1 MTHFFLTILNM
12 GISACFVICAIL
24 LLRAFSGKAPKW
36 LRCGLWIL
44 VAFRLICPFSFK
56 ASFSI
61 IPDISAQF
69 TDKNI
74 SENNTPASYIPLDT
88 AYATADTTDASMPV
102 VTEPDS
108 EARHTDNMSDLNDHT
123 DIIVPDRNVTANSPV
138 QTSALS
144 GDMLSVSHS
153 KYNNAAENTAIPGTS
168 PASHTDVLNTVT
180 IIWLSGAVTLLLYYA
195 VSLFKMKKLVTGAV
209 PLRLFDVPVNENRHN
224 ILVSDSIKTPF
235 VLGMIKP
242 RIYIPSGLDAATL
255 PYVLE
260 HEKKHIKR
268 MDNIWKAFG
277 FLLLAIHW
285 FNPLVWLS
293 YYLFISDVEAACDES
308 VIRSKSREEIR
319 RYALALLKC
328 SIPKASPMLCSV
340 AFGEI
345 SVKKRIRNIAD
356 YKKPKL
362 KVIVSC
368 ILIAVMVT
376 ACTLTDPAPARG
388 VEQKSDDITAVAQE
402 NAGTAASGISDTT
415 DPSGINTGTT
425 AATGSITALNEIH
438 ITEGGEIAY
447 IRNGSFGI
455 DESIFDYSDPSLA
468 YYKKDNIPMDGSVVH
483 ITDDDL
489 YLTVIDNNGK
499 IHSTYP
505 YSSSETRDF
514 ENEVYRLAELNGGN
528 VGVGRSDPDIVQ
540 DLEIMDNITDFSG
553 AYSYYYTVVDKYGRV
568 IEDGN
573 RIYSGEIKAVQAVD
587 IGRGVTPFVLL
598 ENGRLWGKEYDNGD
612 TYHNALK
619 NWRCITKLYVSGDNI
634 LALCMDGSVL
644 SYKKVVQY
652 RINDWT
658 DIVDLAYGYGNI
670 VGLDKNGHVLF
681 ESINY
686 IPATVNDTQLTAKEI
701 QAELDT
707 WNNVL
712 AVDCNLKYIV
722 GLTEDGVKILNLY
735 KEKEL

>member
-1 MTHFFLTILNM
+1 MTHIFLIILNM

-88 AYATADTTDASMPV
+88 AYTTADTTDASMPV

-123 DIIVPDRNVTANSPV
+123 DIIVPDRDIITNDPIQISTVSDDTPSASDTLENTVSVTDISD
-138 QTSALS
+138 TS
-144 GDMLSVSHS
+144 GVSH
-153 KYNNAAENTAIPGTS
+153 PGIL
-168 PASHTDVLNTVT
+168 DIVT
-180 IIWLSGAVTLLLYYA
+180 FIWLFGVASLLLYYA
-195 VSLFKMKKLVTGAV
+195 VSLFKMKKLVKVAV

-308 VIRSKSREEIR
+308 VIRSKSKEEIR

-368 ILIAVMVT
+368 ILISVMVT

-402 NAGTAASGISDTT
+402 NAGAAASGISDTT
-415 DPSGINTGTT
+415 DPSGINNGKTT
-425 AATGSITALNEIH
+425 DAGSNTIVNDIH
-438 ITEGGEIAY
+438 ITSWGEIAY

-455 DESIFDYSDPSLA
+455 DESLFDYSDPSGEKR
-468 YYKKDNIPMDGSVVH
+468 KKDNIPMDGSIVS
-483 ITDDDL
+483 ITDDDM
-489 YLTVIDNNGK
+489 YLTVIDDKGK

-505 YSSSETRDF
+505 LSSSETR
-514 ENEVYRLAELNGGN
+514 ENEYEVFRQAELNRGN
-528 VGVGRSDPDIVQ
+528 VGVGRSDPDIVK
-540 DLEIMDNITDFSG
+540 DLEIMDNVTDFSG
-553 AYSYYYTVVDKYGRV
+553 AYSYYYAIVDKYGRV
-568 IEDGN
+568 IEDGS
-573 RIYSGEIKAVQAVD
+573 RIYSGETKAVQVVEL
-587 IGRGVTPFVLL
+587 GRGATPFILL

-612 TYHNALK
+612 IYYNALK
-619 NWRCITKLYVSGDNI
+619 NWRCITRLYASGDN
-634 LALCMDGSVL
+634 LLGLCMDGSVL

-670 VGLDKNGHVLF
+670 VGLDKTGHVLF

-686 IPATVNDTQLTAKEI
+686 IPGTVNDTQLTIKEI
-701 QAELDT
+701 RAELDT
-707 WNNVL
+707 WKNVL

-735 KEKEL
+735 KENLS

>member
-1 MTHFFLTILNM
+1 MTHIFLIILNM

-88 AYATADTTDASMPV
+88 AYAAADTTDASMPV

-108 EARHTDNMSDLNDHT
+108 EARHTDNMSNLNDHT
-123 DIIVPDRNVTANSPV
+123 DIIVPDRDVITNDPIQISTVSDDTPSASDTLENTVSVTDISD
-138 QTSALS
+138 TS
-144 GDMLSVSHS
+144 GVSH
-153 KYNNAAENTAIPGTS
+153 PGIL
-168 PASHTDVLNTVT
+168 DIVT
-180 IIWLSGAVTLLLYYA
+180 FIWLFGVASLLLYYA
-195 VSLFKMKKLVTGAV
+195 VSLFKMKKLVKVAV

-308 VIRSKSREEIR
+308 VIRSKSKEEIR

-368 ILIAVMVT
+368 ILISVMVT

-402 NAGTAASGISDTT
+402 NAGAAASGISDTT
-415 DPSGINTGTT
+415 DPSGINNGKTT
-425 AATGSITALNEIH
+425 DAGSNTIVNDIH
-438 ITEGGEIAY
+438 ITSWGEIAY

-455 DESIFDYSDPSLA
+455 DESLFDYSDPSGEKR
-468 YYKKDNIPMDGSVVH
+468 KKDNIPMDGSIVS
-483 ITDDDL
+483 ITDDDM
-489 YLTVIDNNGK
+489 YLTVIDDKGK

-505 YSSSETRDF
+505 LSSSETR
-514 ENEVYRLAELNGGN
+514 ENE
-528 VGVGRSDPDIVQ
+528 
-540 DLEIMDNITDFSG
+540 
-553 AYSYYYTVVDKYGRV
+553 
-568 IEDGN
+568 
-573 RIYSGEIKAVQAVD
+573 
-587 IGRGVTPFVLL
+587 
-598 ENGRLWGKEYDNGD
+598 
-612 TYHNALK
+612 
-619 NWRCITKLYVSGDNI
+619 
-634 LALCMDGSVL
+634 
-644 SYKKVVQY
+644 
-652 RINDWT
+652 
-658 DIVDLAYGYGNI
+658 
-670 VGLDKNGHVLF
+670 
-681 ESINY
+681 
-686 IPATVNDTQLTAKEI
+686 
-701 QAELDT
+701 
-707 WNNVL
+707 
-712 AVDCNLKYIV
+712 
-722 GLTEDGVKILNLY
+722 
-735 KEKEL
+735 

>member
-1 MTHFFLTILNM
+1 MTHIFLIILNM

-44 VAFRLICPFSFK
+44 VAFRLICPFSIK

-102 VTEPDS
+102 VTEPDR
-108 EARHTDNMSDLNDHT
+108 EARHTDNISDLNDHT
-123 DIIVPDRNVTANSPV
+123 DIIVPDRDVTANSPV

-153 KYNNAAENTAIPGTS
+153 LDNNAAENTIISGTS
-168 PASHTDVLNTVT
+168 PASHTDVLNIVT
-180 IIWLSGAVTLLLYYA
+180 IIWLSGVASLLLYYA
-195 VSLFKMKKLVTGAV
+195 VSLFKMKKLVKVAV

-308 VIRSKSREEIR
+308 VIRSKSKEEIR

-402 NAGTAASGISDTT
+402 NAGAAASGISDTT
-415 DPSGINTGTT
+415 DPSGINTGKTT
-425 AATGSITALNEIH
+425 DAGSNTIANDIH
-438 ITEGGEIAY
+438 ITSWGEIAY

-455 DESIFDYSDPSLA
+455 DESLFDYSDPSGEKR
-468 YYKKDNIPMDGSVVH
+468 KKDNIPMDGSVVS
-483 ITDDDL
+483 ITDDDM
-489 YLTVIDNNGK
+489 YLTVIDDKGK

-505 YSSSETRDF
+505 LSSSETR
-514 ENEVYRLAELNGGN
+514 ENEYEVFRQAELNRGN

-540 DLEIMDNITDFSG
+540 DLEIMDNVTDFSG

-568 IEDGN
+568 IEDGS
-573 RIYSGEIKAVQAVD
+573 RIYSGEIKAVQVVA
-587 IGRGVTPFVLL
+587 IGRGATPFVLL
-598 ENGRLWGKEYDNGD
+598 ENGRLWGREYDNGD

>member
-1 MTHFFLTILNM
+1 MTHIFLIILNM

-44 VAFRLICPFSFK
+44 VAFRLICPFSIK

-88 AYATADTTDASMPV
+88 AYATADTTDASMPA

-123 DIIVPDRNVTANSPV
+123 DIIVPDRDVTANSPV

-153 KYNNAAENTAIPGTS
+153 LDNNAAENTAIPGTS
-168 PASHTDVLNTVT
+168 PASHTDVLSIVT
-180 IIWLSGAVTLLLYYA
+180 IIWLSGAASLLLYYA
-195 VSLFKMKKLVTGAV
+195 VSLFKMKKLVKVAV
-209 PLRLFDVPVNENRHN
+209 PLRLFDVPVYENRHN

-308 VIRSKSREEIR
+308 VIRSKSKEEIR

-402 NAGTAASGISDTT
+402 NAGAAASGISDTT
-415 DPSGINTGTT
+415 DPSGINTGKTT
-425 AATGSITALNEIH
+425 DAGSNTIANDIH
-438 ITEGGEIAY
+438 ITSWGEIAY
-447 IRNGSFGI
+447 IRNGNFGI
-455 DESIFDYSDPSLA
+455 DESLFDYSDPSGEKR
-468 YYKKDNIPMDGSVVH
+468 KKDNIPMDGSVVS
-483 ITDDDL
+483 ITDDDM
-489 YLTVIDNNGK
+489 YLTVIDDKGK

-505 YSSSETRDF
+505 LSSSEARED
-514 ENEVYRLAELNGGN
+514 EYEVFRQAELNGGN
-528 VGVGRSDPDIVQ
+528 VGTGHSDPDIVQ
-540 DLEIMDNITDFSG
+540 DLEIMDNVTDFSG

-568 IEDGN
+568 IEDGS
-573 RIYSGEIKAVQAVD
+573 RIYSGEIKAVQAVA
-587 IGRGVTPFVLL
+587 IGRGATPFVLL
-598 ENGRLWGKEYDNGD
+598 ENGRLWGREYDNGD
-612 TYHNALK
+612 IYHNALK
-619 NWRCITKLYVSGDNI
+619 NWRCITRLYASGDN
-634 LALCMDGSVL
+634 LLGLCMDGSVL

-735 KEKEL
+735 KENLS

>member
-1 MTHFFLTILNM
+1 MTHIFLIILNM

-88 AYATADTTDASMPV
+88 AYATADTTDASMPA
-102 VTEPDS
+102 VTEPNS

-123 DIIVPDRNVTANSPV
+123 DIIVPDRDVTANTPV

-153 KYNNAAENTAIPGTS
+153 LDNNAAENTAISGTS
-168 PASHTDVLNTVT
+168 PVSHTDVLNIVT
-180 IIWLSGAVTLLLYYA
+180 IIWLSGAASLLLYYA
-195 VSLFKMKKLVTGAV
+195 VSLFKMKKLVKVAV

-402 NAGTAASGISDTT
+402 NAGAAASGISDTT
-415 DPSGINTGTT
+415 DPSGINTGKTT
-425 AATGSITALNEIH
+425 DAGSNTIVNDIH
-438 ITEGGEIAY
+438 ITSWGEIAY

-455 DESIFDYSDPSLA
+455 DESLFDYSDPSGEKR
-468 YYKKDNIPMDGSVVH
+468 KKDNIPMDGSIVS
-483 ITDDDL
+483 ITDDDM
-489 YLTVIDNNGK
+489 YLTVIDDKGK

-505 YSSSETRDF
+505 LSSSETR
-514 ENEVYRLAELNGGN
+514 ENEYEVFRQAELNRGN
-528 VGVGRSDPDIVQ
+528 VGTGRSDPDIVQ
-540 DLEIMDNITDFSG
+540 DLEIMDNVTDFSG
-553 AYSYYYTVVDKYGRV
+553 AYSYYYAIVDKYGRV
-568 IEDGN
+568 IEDGS
-573 RIYSGEIKAVQAVD
+573 RIYSGETKAVQVVEL
-587 IGRGVTPFVLL
+587 GRGATPFILL

-619 NWRCITKLYVSGDNI
+619 NWRCITKLYASGDN
-634 LALCMDGSVL
+634 LLGLCMDGSVL

-686 IPATVNDTQLTAKEI
+686 IPGTVNDTQLTAKEI

-735 KEKEL
+735 KENLS

>member
-1 MTHFFLTILNM
+1 MTHIFLIILNM

-74 SENNTPASYIPLDT
+74 SENITPASYIPLDT
-88 AYATADTTDASMPV
+88 AYATADTTDASMPA

-108 EARHTDNMSDLNDHT
+108 EARHTDNISDHT
-123 DIIVPDRNVTANSPV
+123 DIIVPDRDITANSPG
-138 QTSALS
+138 QTSTVSDDTPSASDTLENTVSVTDISDTS
-144 GDMLSVSHS
+144 GVSH
-153 KYNNAAENTAIPGTS
+153 PGIL
-168 PASHTDVLNTVT
+168 DIVT
-180 IIWLSGAVTLLLYYA
+180 FIWLFGVASLLLYYA
-195 VSLFKMKKLVTGAV
+195 VSLFKMKKLVKVAV

-285 FNPLVWLS
+285 FNPLIWLS

-308 VIRSKSREEIR
+308 VIRSKSKEEIK

-328 SIPKASPMLCSV
+328 SIQKTSPMLCSV

-388 VEQKSDDITAVAQE
+388 VEQKSDDITAVTQE
-402 NAGTAASGISDTT
+402 NAGAAASGISDTT
-415 DPSGINTGTT
+415 DPSGINTGKTT
-425 AATGSITALNEIH
+425 DAGSNTIVNDIH
-438 ITEGGEIAY
+438 ISGFGEIAY

-455 DESIFDYSDPSLA
+455 DESLFDYSDPSGEKR
-468 YYKKDNIPMDGSVVH
+468 KKDNIPMDGSVVS
-483 ITDDDL
+483 ITDDDI
-489 YLTVIDNNGK
+489 YLTVIDDKGK

-505 YSSSETRDF
+505 LSSSETR
-514 ENEVYRLAELNGGN
+514 ENEYEVFRQAELNRGN
-528 VGVGRSDPDIVQ
+528 VGTGRSDPDIVQ
-540 DLEIMDNITDFSG
+540 DLEIMDNVTDFSG
-553 AYSYYYTVVDKYGRV
+553 AYSYYYAVVDKYGRV
-568 IEDGN
+568 IKDGS

-612 TYHNALK
+612 IYHNALK
-619 NWRCITKLYVSGDNI
+619 NWRCITRLYVSGDNI

-644 SYKKVVQY
+644 SYKKAVQY

-670 VGLDKNGHVLF
+670 VGLDKTGHVLF

-686 IPATVNDTQLTAKEI
+686 IPGTVNDTQLTIKEI
-701 QAELDT
+701 RAELDT
-707 WNNVL
+707 WKNVL
-712 AVDCNLKYIV
+712 AIDCNLKYIV
-722 GLTEDGVKILNLY
+722 GLTEDGIKILNLY

>member
-1 MTHFFLTILNM
+1 MTHIFLIILNM

-88 AYATADTTDASMPV
+88 AYATADTTDASMPA

-123 DIIVPDRNVTANSPV
+123 DIIVPDRDVITNDPIQISTVSDDTPSASDTLENTVSVTDISD
-138 QTSALS
+138 TS
-144 GDMLSVSHS
+144 GVSH
-153 KYNNAAENTAIPGTS
+153 PGIL
-168 PASHTDVLNTVT
+168 DIVT
-180 IIWLSGAVTLLLYYA
+180 FIWLFGVASLLLYYA
-195 VSLFKMKKLVTGAV
+195 VSLFKMKKLVKVAV

-308 VIRSKSREEIR
+308 VIRSKSKEEIR

-402 NAGTAASGISDTT
+402 NAGAAASGISDTT
-415 DPSGINTGTT
+415 DPSGINTGKTT
-425 AATGSITALNEIH
+425 DAGSNTIVNDIH
-438 ITEGGEIAY
+438 ITSWGEIAY

-455 DESIFDYSDPSLA
+455 DESLFDYSDPSGEKR
-468 YYKKDNIPMDGSVVH
+468 KKDNIPIDGSVVS
-483 ITDDDL
+483 ITDDDM
-489 YLTVIDNNGK
+489 YLTVIDDKGK

-505 YSSSETRDF
+505 LSSSETR
-514 ENEVYRLAELNGGN
+514 ENEYEVFRQAELNGGN
-528 VGVGRSDPDIVQ
+528 VGTGLSDPDIVQ
-540 DLEIMDNITDFSG
+540 DLEIMDNVTDFSG
-553 AYSYYYTVVDKYGRV
+553 AYSYYYAIVDKYGRV
-568 IEDGN
+568 IEDGS
-573 RIYSGEIKAVQAVD
+573 RIYSGETKAVQVVEL
-587 IGRGVTPFVLL
+587 GRGATPFILL

-619 NWRCITKLYVSGDNI
+619 NWRCITKLYASGDN
-634 LALCMDGSVL
+634 LLGLCMDGSVL

>member
-1 MTHFFLTILNM
+1 MTHIFLIILNM

-69 TDKNI
+69 TGKNI
-74 SENNTPASYIPLDT
+74 TEKNTPVSYIPLDT
-88 AYATADTTDASMPV
+88 AYATADTTDASMPA

-108 EARHTDNMSDLNDHT
+108 EARHTDNISDHT
-123 DIIVPDRNVTANSPV
+123 DIIVPDRDVTANSPV
-138 QTSALS
+138 QTSTVSDDTPSASNTLENTVSVTDISDTS
-144 GDMLSVSHS
+144 GVSH
-153 KYNNAAENTAIPGTS
+153 PGIL
-168 PASHTDVLNTVT
+168 DIVT
-180 IIWLSGAVTLLLYYA
+180 FIWLFGVASLLLYYA
-195 VSLFKMKKLVTGAV
+195 VSLFKMKKLVKVAV

-242 RIYIPSGLDAATL
+242 RIYIPSVLEAGSL

-388 VEQKSDDITAVAQE
+388 VEQKSDDITTVEQE
-402 NAGTAASGISDTT
+402 NAGVAASGISDTT
-415 DPSGINTGTT
+415 DPSGINTGKTT
-425 AATGSITALNEIH
+425 DAGSNTIVNDIH
-438 ITEGGEIAY
+438 ITSWGEIAY

-455 DESIFDYSDPSLA
+455 DESLFDYSDPSGEKR
-468 YYKKDNIPMDGSVVH
+468 KKDNIPMDGSVVS
-483 ITDDDL
+483 ITDDDM
-489 YLTVIDNNGK
+489 YLTVIDDKGK

-505 YSSSETRDF
+505 LSSSEAR
-514 ENEVYRLAELNGGN
+514 ENEYEVFRQAELNGGN
-528 VGVGRSDPDIVQ
+528 VGTGRSDSDIVK
-540 DLEIMDNITDFSG
+540 DLEIMDNVTDFSG
-553 AYSYYYTVVDKYGRV
+553 AYSYYYAVVDKYGRV
-568 IEDGN
+568 IEDGS

-587 IGRGVTPFVLL
+587 IGKGVTPFVLL

-619 NWRCITKLYVSGDNI
+619 NWRCITKLYASGDN
-634 LALCMDGSVL
+634 LLGLCMDGSVL

-652 RINDWT
+652 LINDWT
-658 DIVDLAYGYGNI
+658 DIVDLAYGDGNI
-670 VGLDKNGHVLF
+670 VGLDKNGNVLF
-681 ESINY
+681 ESLNY
-686 IPATVNDTQLTAKEI
+686 IPATVNDTQLTIKEI
-701 QAELDT
+701 RAELDT
-707 WNNVL
+707 WKNVL
-712 AVDCNLKYIV
+712 AIDCNLKYIV
-722 GLTEDGVKILNLY
+722 GLTEDGIKILKLY
-735 KEKEL
+735 KEKEI

>member
-1 MTHFFLTILNM
+1 MTHIFLIILNM

-108 EARHTDNMSDLNDHT
+108 EARHTDNMSNLNDHT
-123 DIIVPDRNVTANSPV
+123 DIIVPDRDVITNDPIQISTVSDDTPSASDTLENTVSVTDISD
-138 QTSALS
+138 TS
-144 GDMLSVSHS
+144 GVSH
-153 KYNNAAENTAIPGTS
+153 PGIL
-168 PASHTDVLNTVT
+168 DIVT
-180 IIWLSGAVTLLLYYA
+180 FIWLFGVASLLLYYA
-195 VSLFKMKKLVTGAV
+195 VSLFKMKKLVKVAV

-308 VIRSKSREEIR
+308 VIRSKSKEEIK

-402 NAGTAASGISDTT
+402 NAGAAASGISDTT
-415 DPSGINTGTT
+415 YPSGINTGKTT
-425 AATGSITALNEIH
+425 DAGSNTIVNDIH
-438 ITEGGEIAY
+438 ITSWGEIAY

-455 DESIFDYSDPSLA
+455 DESLFDYSDPSGEKR
-468 YYKKDNIPMDGSVVH
+468 KKDNIPMDGSVVS
-483 ITDDDL
+483 ITDDDM
-489 YLTVIDNNGK
+489 YLTVIDDKGK

-505 YSSSETRDF
+505 LSSSEARED
-514 ENEVYRLAELNGGN
+514 EYEVFRQAELNGGN
-528 VGVGRSDPDIVQ
+528 VGTGRSDPDIVK
-540 DLEIMDNITDFSG
+540 DLEIMDNVTDFSG
-553 AYSYYYTVVDKYGRV
+553 AYSYYYAIVDKYGRV
-568 IEDGN
+568 IEDGS

-587 IGRGVTPFVLL
+587 IGRGATPFVLL

-612 TYHNALK
+612 IYHNALK
-619 NWRCITKLYVSGDNI
+619 NWRCITRLYASGDN
-634 LALCMDGSVL
+634 LLGLCMDGSVL

-670 VGLDKNGHVLF
+670 VGLDKTGHVLF

-686 IPATVNDTQLTAKEI
+686 IPGTVNDTQLTIKEI
-701 QAELDT
+701 RAELDT
-707 WNNVL
+707 WKNVL

-735 KEKEL
+735 KENLS

>member
-1 MTHFFLTILNM
+1 MTHIFLIILNM

-88 AYATADTTDASMPV
+88 AYATADATDASMPA

-108 EARHTDNMSDLNDHT
+108 EARHTDNISDHT
-123 DIIVPDRNVTANSPV
+123 DIIVPDRDIITNDPIRISTVSDDTPSASDTLENTVSVTDISD
-138 QTSALS
+138 TS
-144 GDMLSVSHS
+144 GVSH
-153 KYNNAAENTAIPGTS
+153 PGIL
-168 PASHTDVLNTVT
+168 DIVT
-180 IIWLSGAVTLLLYYA
+180 FIWLFGVASLLLYYA
-195 VSLFKMKKLVTGAV
+195 VSLFKMKKLVKVAV

-308 VIRSKSREEIR
+308 VIRSKSREEIK

-328 SIPKASPMLCSV
+328 SIQKTSPMLCSV

-368 ILIAVMVT
+368 ILIAAMVT

-402 NAGTAASGISDTT
+402 NTGAAASGISDTT
-415 DPSGINTGTT
+415 DPSGINTGKTT
-425 AATGSITALNEIH
+425 DAGSNTIVNDIH
-438 ITEGGEIAY
+438 ISGFGEIAY

-455 DESIFDYSDPSLA
+455 DESLFDYSDPSGEKR
-468 YYKKDNIPMDGSVVH
+468 KKDNIPMDGSVVS
-483 ITDDDL
+483 ITDDDI
-489 YLTVIDNNGK
+489 YLTVIDDKGK

-505 YSSSETRDF
+505 LSSSETR
-514 ENEVYRLAELNGGN
+514 ENEYEVFRQAELNRGN
-528 VGVGRSDPDIVQ
+528 VGTGRSNPDIVQ
-540 DLEIMDNITDFSG
+540 DLEIMDNVTDFSG
-553 AYSYYYTVVDKYGRV
+553 AYSYYYAVVDKYGRV
-568 IEDGN
+568 IKDGS

-612 TYHNALK
+612 IYHNALK
-619 NWRCITKLYVSGDNI
+619 NWRCITRLYVSGDNI

-644 SYKKVVQY
+644 SYKKAVQY

-670 VGLDKNGHVLF
+670 VGLDKTGHVLF

-686 IPATVNDTQLTAKEI
+686 IPGTVNDTQLTIKEI
-701 QAELDT
+701 RAELDT
-707 WNNVL
+707 WENVL
-712 AVDCNLKYIV
+712 AVDCNQKYIV
-722 GLTEDGVKILNLY
+722 GLTGDGIKILNLY
-735 KEKEL
+735 KEKEI

>member
-1 MTHFFLTILNM
+1 MTHIFLIILNM

-88 AYATADTTDASMPV
+88 AYATADTTDASMPA

-123 DIIVPDRNVTANSPV
+123 DIIVPDRDITANTPV

-153 KYNNAAENTAIPGTS
+153 LDNNAAENTILSGTS
-168 PASHTDVLNTVT
+168 PVSHTDVLNIVT
-180 IIWLSGAVTLLLYYA
+180 IIWLFGVASLLLYYA
-195 VSLFKMKKLVTGAV
+195 VSLFKMKKLVKVAV

-402 NAGTAASGISDTT
+402 NAGAATSGISDTT
-415 DPSGINTGTT
+415 DPSGINTGKTT
-425 AATGSITALNEIH
+425 DAGSNTIVNDIH
-438 ITEGGEIAY
+438 ITSWGEIAY

-455 DESIFDYSDPSLA
+455 DESLFDYSDPSGEKR
-468 YYKKDNIPMDGSVVH
+468 KKDNIPIDGSVVS
-483 ITDDDL
+483 ITDDDM
-489 YLTVIDNNGK
+489 YLTVIDDKGK

-505 YSSSETRDF
+505 LSSSETR
-514 ENEVYRLAELNGGN
+514 ENEYEVFRQAELNGGN
-528 VGVGRSDPDIVQ
+528 VGTGLSDPDIVQ
-540 DLEIMDNITDFSG
+540 DLEIMDNVTDFSG
-553 AYSYYYTVVDKYGRV
+553 AYSYYYAVVDKYGRV
-568 IEDGN
+568 IEDGS

-619 NWRCITKLYVSGDNI
+619 NWRCITKLYASGDN
-634 LALCMDGSVL
+634 LLGLCMDGSVL

-670 VGLDKNGHVLF
+670 VGLDKTGHVLF
-681 ESINY
+681 ESVNY
-686 IPATVNDTQLTAKEI
+686 IPGTVNDTQLTIKEI
-701 QAELDT
+701 RAELDT
-707 WNNVL
+707 WENVL

-722 GLTEDGVKILNLY
+722 GLTGDGIKILNLY

>member
-24 LLRAFSGKAPKW
+24 LLRALFRRTPKW
-36 LRCGLWIL
+36 LKCGLWIL

-56 ASFSI
+56 TDFSI
-61 IPDISAQF
+61 IPNISAQF
-69 TDKNI
+69 TGKNI
-74 SENNTPASYIPLDT
+74 TEDNTPVSYIPPDA
-88 AYATADTTDASMPV
+88 AYATANTANISLPA
-102 VTEPDS
+102 VTGQDS
-108 EARHTDNMSDLNDHT
+108 KVRHTDNISDHT
-123 DIIVPDRNVTANSPV
+123 DIIVPDRDIITNDPIQISTVSDDTPSASDTLENTVSVTDISD
-138 QTSALS
+138 TS
-144 GDMLSVSHS
+144 GVSH
-153 KYNNAAENTAIPGTS
+153 PGIL
-168 PASHTDVLNTVT
+168 DIVT
-180 IIWLSGAVTLLLYYA
+180 FIWLFGVASLLLYYTI
-195 VSLFKMKKLVTGAV
+195 SLFKMKKLVTGAV
-209 PLRLFDVPVNENRHN
+209 PLRLFDVPVNENYHN
-224 ILVSDSIKTPF
+224 IMVSDSIKTPF

-308 VIRSKSREEIR
+308 VIRSKNREEIR

-425 AATGSITALNEIH
+425 AATGSNTALNEIH

-483 ITDDDL
+483 ITDDDM

-553 AYSYYYTVVDKYGRV
+553 AYSYYYTIVDKYGRV

-619 NWRCITKLYVSGDNI
+619 NWRCITKLYASGDN
-634 LALCMDGSVL
+634 LLGLCMDGSVL

-670 VGLDKNGHVLF
+670 VGLDKTGHVLF

-686 IPATVNDTQLTAKEI
+686 IPGTVNDTQLTAKEI